1 VKKSYKKKCFFK
13 KKEYPIPDEP
23 KPTPYTNASF
33 FSKIT
38 YSWENSLLKLG
49 IHRPLENN
57 DVYLLDP
64 KFKEENNEKRFF
76 EKWKNI
82 KTSKESNFNL
92 IKTIFKVYGFDFF
105 IAGVLKLISDVANL
119 ISPVIL
125 ELLLNYLTKS
135 DKNSTTTSTGF
146 FGMIQK
152 NIGWIY
158 VGCIFSCQLIYT
170 ICNNYHLK
178 IVYEIGILVRSIF
191 VEIIYHKILKLT
203 GKEMNTFGEGQIINL
218 ITFDVYTIQLLISNL
233 HYLWSGPLQLI
244 VILILLIRSLGVW
257 SLIGFSFI
265 TIIVPFQAV
274 VMKILVNLRKKI
286 VVQSDHRV
294 KKIQEII
301 GNIRIVKFFAWENRF
316 LDVISEFRKKELKY
330 TKKSININAETTAI
344 FNIIPF
350 FASALTF
357 ISYSAAGNPLT
368 AAKVFSSHALF
379 SMLRNPLETLST
391 TLNQLSTCIVS
402 VKRVTDIINGEEKE
416 DITEV
421 DPSSEYGISVINGQF
436 SWDTIRPE
444 DVLQDSFK
452 YKKHNNNFFKFK
464 DRKKY
469 NDNKKFYKNPVY
481 DNNSADTLVDI
492 NNLSNKIPMDI
503 TEKTTGK
510 VSVDFSDKT
519 FNTTT
524 KILRDTSELSFSK
537 IAMDITDNFHNNNNN
552 N

>member
-1 VKKSYKKKCFFK
+1 MFFK

-178 IVYEIGILVRSIF
+178 IVYEIGILVRSILLRLS
-191 VEIIYHKILKLT
+191 II
-203 GKEMNTFGEGQIINL
+203 
-218 ITFDVYTIQLLISNL
+218 
-233 HYLWSGPLQLI
+233 
-244 VILILLIRSLGVW
+244 
-257 SLIGFSFI
+257 
-265 TIIVPFQAV
+265 
-274 VMKILVNLRKKI
+274 
-286 VVQSDHRV
+286 
-294 KKIQEII
+294 
-301 GNIRIVKFFAWENRF
+301 KF
-316 LDVISEFRKKELKY
+316 
-330 TKKSININAETTAI
+330 
-344 FNIIPF
+344 
-350 FASALTF
+350 
-357 ISYSAAGNPLT
+357 
-368 AAKVFSSHALF
+368 
-379 SMLRNPLETLST
+379 
-391 TLNQLSTCIVS
+391 
-402 VKRVTDIINGEEKE
+402 
-416 DITEV
+416 
-421 DPSSEYGISVINGQF
+421 
-436 SWDTIRPE
+436 
-444 DVLQDSFK
+444 
-452 YKKHNNNFFKFK
+452 
-464 DRKKY
+464 
-469 NDNKKFYKNPVY
+469 
-481 DNNSADTLVDI
+481 
-492 NNLSNKIPMDI
+492 
-503 TEKTTGK
+503 
-510 VSVDFSDKT
+510 
-519 FNTTT
+519 
-524 KILRDTSELSFSK
+524 
-537 IAMDITDNFHNNNNN
+537 
-552 N
+552 